1 LSQYYEM
8 EEGNADKELHPEHN
22 ASAEI
27 KKVRSKK
34 VVLEWDNLNYWVR
47 VKNSKQSSFMKSVY
61 QNNRILD
68 NVKGIWSFITRYAGL
83 L

>member
-1 LSQYYEM
+1 M

-68 NVKGIWSFITRYAGL
+68 NVKGIWFFITRYVVL
-83 L
+83 V